1 MLATRD
7 GIKGVCCSF
16 SFFEPASW
24 KLRAVHA
31 TETVIRR
38 GGSRLREGYAR
49 GRASS
54 LRRRV
59 QKGRGGM
66 QDGDRGTKGP
76 CKSSTSVTP
85 AVPAPERRARGPR
98 YLPVARRLFVFPYE
112 AEGNGGFKG
121 DIVENRVTN

>member
-38 GGSRLREGYAR
+38 GGSRLREGY
-49 GRASS
+49 GEGSGEQ
-54 LRRRV
+54 L
-59 QKGRGGM
+59 
-66 QDGDRGTKGP
+66 
-76 CKSSTSVTP
+76 
-85 AVPAPERRARGPR
+85 
-98 YLPVARRLFVFPYE
+98 
-112 AEGNGGFKG
+112 AEEGAKRPWRDAGW
-121 DIVENRVTN
+121 R